1 MVSPAREE
9 FTMKNLLNRSF
20 GTSMKSVREAVIGG
34 TSFSGCLTAQL
45 VQVPAISD
53 MKCIPSITRPAP
65 GRLGYFIGN
74 YIVRTHSKER
84 GVDGVQVELPMSVR
98 TKQEDKKEGII
109 SYGESSHDENFKA
122 HNWGFWV
129 FQNSQF
135 WGKKLLFFL
144 CVQGIIEYITLG
156 Y

>member
-98 TKQEDKKEGII
+98 TQQEDKKEGII
-109 SYGESSHDENFKA
+109 VALARGIKDFHHLHYTGEGVGNIGMT
-122 HNWGFWV
+122 W
-129 FQNSQF
+129 
-135 WGKKLLFFL
+135 L
-144 CVQGIIEYITLG
+144 
-156 Y
+156 

>member
-1 MVSPAREE
+1 MVSPVREE

-53 MKCIPSITRPAP
+53 MKYIPSIT
-65 GRLGYFIGN
+65 RLGYFIGN
-74 YIVRTHSKER
+74 YIVRTHGKER

-98 TKQEDKKEGII
+98 TQQEDKKEGII
-109 SYGESSHDENFKA
+109 DALARGIRDFHHLHYTGEGVGNIGMT
-122 HNWGFWV
+122 W
-129 FQNSQF
+129 
-135 WGKKLLFFL
+135 L
-144 CVQGIIEYITLG
+144 
-156 Y
+156 